1 MKPAPQALMLEPT
14 DFVGFPVGGQTSFCR
29 QMMSAF
35 GDRLGLVG
43 FSTGD
48 EPVGRWIEREIDGVC
63 YAFFSVARVRPSAR
77 KPLIPL
83 RITSY
88 LQFRRHRRGILSLG
102 VHNAFTQAPETLL
115 ATARWKWKSYCFA
128 FPGIQNILNMSRY
141 QWARPLAVAYEK
153 HLARVLRK
161 VDLILAAADA
171 QEIEAFSQRVS
182 NIIPASRILSFP
194 TRVDTA
200 LFHPAPRSS
209 VRSQLQL
216 PDDVPVIVSC
226 ARISRR
232 KGWDLVLAAFGL
244 FVRSHPGARLIFIGD
259 GEDRAPL
266 EAAIHEA
273 DLTRNVS
280 LIGFQP
286 PGTIALYNAAC
297 NVFVNGSHFEGWPVA
312 QLEAIAC
319 GAPLVSTDVSG
330 ARDLIRNGEN
340 GYLVKDRS
348 PETFCDAITSA
359 LSLPDARAVST
370 RIAQDYAVSNLASSL
385 GSLWPPVA
393 APAGKLVSTENKE

>member
-1 MKPAPQALMLEPT
+1 MKALPEALMLEPT
-14 DFVGFPVGGQTSFCR
+14 DFIGFPVGGQTSFCR

-35 GDRLGLVG
+35 GNRLGLVG

-48 EPVGRWIEREIDGVC
+48 EPVGRWIEKEIDGTI

-102 VHNAFTQAPETLL
+102 VRNAFTQAPETLL
-115 ATARWKWKSYCFA
+115 ATVRWGWKSYCFA

-141 QWARPLAVAYEK
+141 TWARPLAAAYEK
-153 HLARVLRK
+153 HLARKLRK

-171 QEIEAFSQRVS
+171 QEIEAFAERVD
-182 NIIPASRILSFP
+182 NILPASRIVSFP

-200 LFHPAPRSS
+200 LFHP
-209 VRSQLQL
+209 VSQPSLRQQL
-216 PDDVPVIVSC
+216 KLPEQAPVIVSC

-232 KGWDLVLAAFGL
+232 KGWDLVLSAFRL
-244 FVRSHPGARLIFIGD
+244 FVLSHPGAHLVYIGD
-259 GEDRAPL
+259 GEDRMPL
-266 EAAIHEA
+266 EAAIREA
-273 DLTRNVS
+273 GLGQNVS
-280 LIGFQP
+280 LVGFQP
-286 PGTIALYNAAC
+286 PRTIALYNSTC
-297 NVFVNGSHFEGWPVA
+297 DVFVNGSHFEGWPVA

-330 ARDLIRNGEN
+330 ARDLIHNGQN

-348 PETFCDAITSA
+348 PQTFCDAMTAA
-359 LSLPDARAVST
+359 LALPNARAISAH
-370 RIAQDYAVSNLASSL
+370 IAQTYAVSNLASSL
-385 GSLWPPVA
+385 GSLWPPVS
-393 APAGKLVSTENKE
+393 GS